1 MLRDSCANHEVN
13 SQYHLN
19 MAYIFLDE
27 SGDLGFKKSSSKWFL
42 FTIAMTNEARA
53 LERAVKKVWRPLKR
67 KHKKLG
73 ELHASHEKDITRKRV
88 LRHLSEVADFKV
100 LCVILNKQKVY
111 VDLQNQKNYL
121 YNYTANI
128 LLDRLHTK
136 EVLEP
141 KESVHLFVDR
151 KDTKKRLRENF
162 IDYLTSSMKKRRDG
176 QFAVELHSSHENK
189 SLQAVDFISWAIFRK
204 YESGDYAFYD
214 IIKSKITDERL
225 LFP

>member
-1 MLRDSCANHEVN
+1 
-13 SQYHLN
+13 

-42 FTIAMTNEARA
+42 FTIAIMSDARA
-53 LERAVKKVWRPLKR
+53 LERIVKKVWRSLKK
-67 KHKKLG
+67 KHKRLG
-73 ELHASHEKDITRKRV
+73 ELHASREKDITRKRM
-88 LRHLSEVADFKV
+88 LKQISEVDDIKV

-128 LLDRLHTK
+128 ILDRLHNK
-136 EVLEP
+136 EMLKLKEP
-141 KESVHLFVDR
+141 INLFIDR

-162 IDYLTSSMKKRRDG
+162 IRYLTDSMKKRRDG
-176 QFAVELHSSHENK
+176 SFTIELHSSHENK

-204 YESGDYAFYD
+204 YEQGDYEFYE
-214 IIKSKITDERL
+214 IIKNKIVDERL

>member
-1 MLRDSCANHEVN
+1 
-13 SQYHLN
+13 
-19 MAYIFLDE
+19 MACIFLDE

-42 FTIAMTNEARA
+42 FTMAITNDVRV
-53 LERAVKKVWRPLKR
+53 LERVTKKVWRSLKK
-67 KHKKLG
+67 KHKRLG
-73 ELHASHEKDITRKRV
+73 ELHASHEKDVTRKRM
-88 LRHLSEVADFKV
+88 LKQLSEVSDLRV
-100 LCVILNKQKVY
+100 LCVILNKEKVY

-136 EVLEP
+136 EVLGP
-141 KESVHLFVDR
+141 KEPIHLFVDR

-162 IDYLTSSMKKRRDG
+162 ISYLTNSMKKRRDG
-176 QFAVELHSSHENK
+176 SFAVELHSSHENK

-204 YESGDYAFYD
+204 YEKGDFEFYE
-214 IIKSKITDERL
+214 IIKDKITDERL